1 MPQNEN
7 LLSLLSIKI
16 GATDVSPDFMSDLLE
31 VTVENSLHL
40 PDVATIVL
48 HDTRLHWIDDS
59 SLVPGK
65 SVQIEAHS
73 GRRTKQLFD
82 GEIVEIEPFFDASN
96 QQLIIRAFD
105 RLHRLGH
112 GSRVRSFVN
121 VSDED
126 LIKKLAAEAGLEAQ
140 VGISGQVHD
149 YIFQNNE
156 SNLQFL
162 QRRAAALGC
171 LLYVQGKTLHVEPL
185 KNGGGQLELEWG
197 VNLHEF
203 APRLTTIGQLSKVT
217 VRGWDPEQRRA
228 VVSQAQQ
235 GRGAPQIGQEQS
247 GGDLV
252 QQAFQLTAEALV
264 GAGSVRTQAEA
275 DRLAQAVADR
285 AAGRFIEAEGA
296 CSGLPALVAGVSV
309 RIKAVGTRFSGTYFV
324 TSTLHSYSAR
334 QGYLTRF
341 SVSGYQPATLLN
353 LLNGDQSQ
361 TLTTASPVGS
371 LPSSM
376 GLVIG
381 IVTDNDD
388 PAGWGRVKV
397 KYPTLSEEHTSGW
410 ARLVVPGGGAQRGIQ
425 FLPEINDE
433 VLVGFLEGDV
443 QHPYILGGLW
453 NGQDKPPEPQA
464 TSGGRVQKRLLRSR
478 SGHLITLDDS
488 EGGGGITIADSAG
501 NSLKIETASNSLQIS
516 VQGNI
521 SLKAQGT
528 LSLEAQGQIQLKG
541 QGISIDGGAGVVTV
555 RGTTIQ
561 LN

>member
-16 GATDVSPDFMSDLLE
+16 GGADVSPDFMSDLLE
-31 VTVENSLHL
+31 VTIENSLHL

-48 HDTRLHWIDDS
+48 HDTRLHWIDDN
-59 SLVPGK
+59 SLLPGK

-73 GRRTKQLFD
+73 GRQTKLLFD
-82 GEIVEIEPFFDASN
+82 GEIVEIEPSFDASN
-96 QQLIIRAFD
+96 QQLVIRAFD
-105 RLHRLGH
+105 RLHRLGR

-126 LIKKLAAEAGLEAQ
+126 LIKKLAAEAGLEVQ
-140 VGISGQVHD
+140 IGISGQIHEH
-149 YIFQNNE
+149 IFQNNE
-156 SNLQFL
+156 SNLEFL

-171 LLYVQGKTLHVEPL
+171 LLFVQGKTLHMEPL
-185 KNGGGQLELEWG
+185 KSGGSQLELEWG

-203 APRLTTIGQLSKVT
+203 APRLTTLGQLSKVT
-217 VRGWDPEQRRA
+217 VRGWDPGQRRA
-228 VVSQAQQ
+228 VVSQTQN
-235 GRGAPQIGQEQS
+235 GKGAPQVGQEQS
-247 GGDLV
+247 GGDLL

-264 GAGSVRTQAEA
+264 AAGSVRTQAEA
-275 DRLAQAVADR
+275 ERLAQAVADR

-309 RIKAVGTRFSGTYFV
+309 KIKAVGTRFSGTYFV

-334 QGYLTRF
+334 RGYTTRF

-353 LLNGDQSQ
+353 LLSGDQRQ
-361 TLTTASPVGS
+361 A
-371 LPSSM
+371 LPAATPAGLLSSGL

-397 KYPTLSEEHTSGW
+397 KYPALSEEHASGW
-410 ARLVVPGGGAQRGIQ
+410 ARVVVPGGGAQRGIQ

-433 VLVGFLEGDV
+433 VLVGFLEGDI

-464 TSGGRVQKRLLRSR
+464 SSGGRVTKRLLRSR

-501 NSLKIETASNSLQIS
+501 NSIKIDTASNGLQIS

-521 SLKAQGT
+521 SLKARGS
-528 LSLEAQGQIQLKG
+528 LSLEAQGQVQVKG
-541 QGISIDGGAGVVTV
+541 QGVTIDGGAGVVTIK
-555 RGTTIQ
+555 GTTIN